1 MADENKKPYKKI
13 RRSDMDVSGESS
25 SVKVVNGNIEL
36 ALKVFKTK
44 IKDGGKLEEVRN
56 RREYIKPS
64 AIKRE
69 KIQQAVRA
77 ESRRRRIKN

>member
-1 MADENKKPYKKI
+1 MAEENKKPYKKI

-64 AIKRE
+64 VIKRE
-69 KIQQAVRA
+69 KMQQAVRT
-77 ESRRRRIKN
+77 ESRRRRITN